1 MRFFPA
7 TWHNIALKRLL
18 LALIPLIA
26 ACSSILEYPRH
37 PQSTFAVSRLMS
49 EDPVL
54 VKEAQV
60 EIKSLGAGA
69 MPALRDAL
77 SQCPPDKQIIILD
90 LALAIGEP
98 REVVEQIVSRVAAS
112 PVPAIRVTVPGR
124 VAILASQPPSL
135 LAEMQ
140 GFTIPDTLRSL
151 LSDESSATRLAAL
164 RALSKIDSQ
173 DAIPE
178 AYLTPLFHDP
188 EQLVR
193 VTAILIGAEQGY
205 NLDSPTRQDVL
216 VLLQSGLQDQRPIV
230 RATSA
235 KALGTLQNRSAA
247 AVPALV
253 LLLQGEKQQV
263 VRLQA
268 AIALSRIG
276 TPPALEATIP
286 VLRELSQNPAA
297 PVRVAATAAL
307 ARAEALS
314 NGTIYSP
321 PQPLESRPAFP

>member
-1 MRFFPA
+1 MPV
-7 TWHNIALKRLL
+7 
-18 LALIPLIA
+18 IA
-26 ACSSILEYPRH
+26 ACSSVLEYPRH
-37 PQSTFAVSRLMS
+37 PQATFAVSRLVT

-60 EIKSLGAGA
+60 EIKSLGPGA

-77 SQCPPDKQIIILD
+77 SRCPPDKQIVILD
-90 LALAIGEP
+90 LALSIGEP
-98 REVVEQIVSRVAAS
+98 REVLEQIVSNVAKS
-112 PVPAIRVTVPGR
+112 PVPAIREMVPGR
-124 VAILASQPPSL
+124 VATVASQPASL
-135 LAEMQ
+135 LAKMR

-151 LSDESSATRLAAL
+151 LSDESSAARLAAL
-164 RALSKIDSQ
+164 RALSKIDSK

-178 AYLTPLFHDP
+178 ASLTPLFHDP

-205 NLDSPTRQDVL
+205 GFESPEQRDIL
-216 VLLQSGLQDQRPIV
+216 AILQSALQDQRPIV

-235 KALGTLQNRSAA
+235 KALGTLQGKSSA

-253 LLLQGEKQQV
+253 LLIQSEQQQV
-263 VRLQA
+263 VRLQI

-276 TPPALEATIP
+276 SPAALAATIP
-286 VLRELSQNPAA
+286 VLRELSQNPDA

-314 NGTIYSP
+314 NGTMYSP
-321 PQPLESRPAFP
+321 PQPPAGPSSL